1 VSANEPRKLIGK
13 SRTIGTHAAIY
24 QVHDGLEIEMSEQYA
39 VVQRRVLFDDVLMV
53 TIHREI
59 GPLYLFIM
67 GSVAAFFL
75 GIAMVIVGANVDLWP
90 AALFFAMFGFPAL
103 VAFLARLLLGVDV
116 VTIFGRRSKA
126 NIRFTWRKKRAR
138 EVYGA
143 ICAAV
148 RSAHRENSPSA

>member
-1 VSANEPRKLIGK
+1 
-13 SRTIGTHAAIY
+13 
-24 QVHDGLEIEMSEQYA
+24 
-39 VVQRRVLFDDVLMV
+39 MV
-53 TIHREI
+53 TIHREM

-90 AALFFAMFGFPAL
+90 AALLFVLLGSPAL
-103 VAFLARLLLGVDV
+103 VAFLVRLLLGVDV

-126 NIRFTWRKKRAR
+126 SIGFTWRKRRAR

-148 RSAHRENSPSA
+148 RSAHRVAERELESRPSP

>member
-1 VSANEPRKLIGK
+1 
-13 SRTIGTHAAIY
+13 
-24 QVHDGLEIEMSEQYA
+24 
-39 VVQRRVLFDDVLMV
+39 
-53 TIHREI
+53 
-59 GPLYLFIM
+59 M

-90 AALFFAMFGFPAL
+90 AALFFAVFGFPAL

-126 NIRFTWRKKRAR
+126 SIRFTWRKRRAR
-138 EVYGA
+138 EVYGV

-148 RSAHRENSPSA
+148 RSAHK